1 MKNITKPLYLI
12 TSFSLLC
19 LLTSCDQWENV
30 PNFDVEEVE
39 GVRPIYATESEVEIK
54 SLTAR
59 NIEKPGKIY
68 VINDYLLVV
77 DELKGLHIFD
87 NRNSG
92 NPVNVGFIQ
101 IAGSTD
107 LAIRDNILYANQ
119 ASDLLAIDVS
129 NPQNIKLVSRVK
141 NVFPFASQYPPQ
153 GGIYFECPDP
163 AKGIVIGWET
173 ATLNSPECYK

>member
-1 MKNITKPLYLI
+1 MKNITKSIYLL
-12 TSFSLLC
+12 TLFALLGV
-19 LLTSCDQWENV
+19 LTSCNQWENV
-30 PNFDVEEVE
+30 PDFDVEVVE
-39 GVRPIYATESEVEIK
+39 GVRPIYATESEADVK
-54 SLTAR
+54 SLPSR

-87 NRNSG
+87 NRDSE
-92 NPVNVGFIQ
+92 NPINIGFVQ

-129 NPQNIKLVSRVK
+129 NPQNIQLVSRVK
-141 NVFPFASQYPPQ
+141 DVFPFASQYPQ
-153 GGIYFECPDP
+153 ESGIYFECPDP
-163 AKGIVIGWET
+163 AKGLVVGWEP
-173 ATLNSPECYK
+173 ATLNNPECYK